1 MDDYKITG
9 PGLEVKLTRQE
20 MRRLMSSSRSHL
32 NDRKTVRGLTIVELS
47 LQQKLISIGVV

>member
-32 NDRKTVRGLTIVELS
+32 NDRKMVRGLTIVELS
-47 LQQKLISIGVV
+47 LQQKLTSIGVV

>member
-47 LQQKLISIGVV
+47 LQQKLTSIGVV

>member
-9 PGLEVKLTRQE
+9 PGLEVTLTRQE